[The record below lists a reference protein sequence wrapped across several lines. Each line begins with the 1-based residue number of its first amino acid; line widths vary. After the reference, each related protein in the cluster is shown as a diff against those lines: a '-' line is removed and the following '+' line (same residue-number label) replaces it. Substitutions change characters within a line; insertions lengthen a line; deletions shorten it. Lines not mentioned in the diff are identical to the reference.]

1 MSPTLSVIVMYVLF
15 LCCLS
20 PCAADLCNWTGS
32 GLAREAEANSRT
44 VQQVR
49 LRCTE
54 GSVEWVYPGQA
65 LRVVLE
71 PNLSSARH
79 TTVCI
84 KPFRSFNGA
93 SVYIERAGELDL
105 LMTDGGRPEQVF
117 CFPADGPQKPAI
129 FLLANPQRD
138 ISQRAV
144 GFRYEL
150 LGNRTTAPNLGQS
163 VLQASC
169 RPCNDTELLLAICSS
184 DFVVRGSIRS
194 VSHNAE
200 RQTSLVEVSEGRV
213 YRQRSGVFE
222 RHTGTIGVP
231 GSSSSWHG
239 HIHTLL
245 QCHVKPGGGEFLFT
259 GTEHFGEAWLGCA
272 PRYKDFMSLYQ
283 SAWAARQNPCEFP
296 LD

>member
-1 MSPTLSVIVMYVLF
+1 MSPTLRLMFMYVLF

-20 PCAADLCNWTGS
+20 PCAADLCNWSGS
-32 GLAREAEANSRT
+32 GLAREANSRT

-138 ISQRAV
+138 ISQRAG

-163 VLQASC
+163 VLQDDC

-184 DFVVRGSIRS
+184 DFVVRGSIRN